1 MFTSFC
7 RESLKMYKRPGGMW
21 SREQRSS
28 CSRGPHG
35 TPEALFLMHLDVSI
49 RVKGLDFPAQ
59 KPFLKVVALPEG
71 AEFLKSLPR
80 RFGPKECKIS
90 VDQVGAGGQQGPHH
104 AESFPAGKLQ
114 GQACGTASHPE
125 KEVRI
130 EGTA

>member
-1 MFTSFC
+1 
-7 RESLKMYKRPGGMW
+7 
-21 SREQRSS
+21 
-28 CSRGPHG
+28 
-35 TPEALFLMHLDVSI
+35 MHLDVSI